1 MYNTIQHFIED
12 DIKKIEKSIKEIITG
27 EKDAEDLS
35 EEVEERVLKLGTDL
49 LGEIYELLDDEIRE
63 SISRKKHWN
72 IEHHNQE
79 KILLDTMGKI
89 TFKRTWYYNK
99 HTKEYVYLL
108 DKVLGFESGQK
119 ITLRSAAKA
128 LEETIDSSYSKGGK
142 KAS

>member
-35 EEVEERVLKLGTDL
+35 EEVEERVLKLGVNL

-72 IEHHNQE
+72 IEHRNQE
-79 KILLDTMGKI
+79 KTLLDTMGKI
-89 TFKRTWYYNK
+89 TFKRTGYYNK
-99 HTKEYVYLL
+99 YTKEYVYLL
-108 DKVLGFESGQK
+108 DKVLGFESAQR
-119 ITLRSAAKA
+119 ITLRSAANR
-128 LEETIDSSYSKGGK
+128 
-142 KAS
+142 